1 MPGGSPGATPGI
13 PAGMTRSA
21 SEALK
26 PVTIR
31 RLRWDW
37 IGYIALLVLVVLV
50 VAACATPG
58 APGASGSPHPSATP
72 HPPLTPAPPG
82 ADPISFLAWLFN
94 PIFQAMFIVLV
105 AVYDFLGSLGA
116 PAAIGWA
123 IVVLTLLV
131 RTLVIPLYRR
141 QLVSQ
146 RRTQLLQP
154 EIKEI
159 QRRYKGDAMKARVAQ
174 QELFKERGISPLAG
188 CLPLILQ
195 MPLLLVM
202 YQVIQNGLTNVN
214 PTAML
219 AVFGQQVVPLACN
232 NVNPATG
239 QPDAALGP
247 CIDTIIPF
255 LGTSIDVS
263 LPSTIFSVSLGG
275 FVLGISVLAIISAGL
290 QLVQSRMMLPRTK
303 PADDDPNTKIQSQ
316 TMLFLPLISIAYGGF
331 LPAGLF
337 IYWITATIF
346 STAQQYLIV
355 GWGGM
360 FPLFGWTPRFAM
372 DHAPRFPVS
381 MPPPPEPGKRA
392 AILTD
397 AEKKTTA
404 ASTIRPRERGRQGR
418 RGRRR

>member
-1 MPGGSPGATPGI
+1 
-13 PAGMTRSA
+13 
-21 SEALK
+21 
-26 PVTIR
+26 VTIR
-31 RLRWDW
+31 RLRSDR
-37 IGYIALLVLVVLV
+37 IGLILLLALVVV
-50 VAACATPG
+50 VLAACA
-58 APGASGSPHPSATP
+58 APGTGPDGSPLPSP
-72 HPPLTPAPPG
+72 SPQPPLQPAQPG
-82 ADPISFLAWLFN
+82 ADPISFLAWVFT
-94 PIFQAMFIVLV
+94 PIFTAMFIVLV
-105 AVYDFLGSLGA
+105 AVYDVLRAIGV

-123 IVVLTLLV
+123 IVALTLLV
-131 RTLVIPLYRR
+131 RAIVIPLYRR

-146 RRTQLLQP
+146 RRMQLLQP

-159 QRRYKGDAMKARVAQ
+159 QRRFKGDAMKARIAQ

-188 CLPLILQ
+188 CLPLLLQ
-195 MPLLLVM
+195 MPLLFIM
-202 YQVIQNGLTNVN
+202 YSVIQNGLTNVD
-214 PTAML
+214 PSAML
-219 AVFGQQVVPLACN
+219 NVFGVQVVPLECN
-232 NVNPATG
+232 NINPATG
-239 QPDAALGP
+239 VPDAALGP
-247 CIDTIIPF
+247 CIDTVIPF

-263 LPSTIFSVSLGG
+263 QPSTIFSVTIAG
-275 FVLGISVLAIISAGL
+275 FVLGISILAIASAAL
-290 QLVQSRMMLPRTK
+290 QLVQSKMMLPQTR
-303 PADDDPNTKIQSQ
+303 PEDDDPNTKIQRQ

-346 STAQQYLIV
+346 SIAQQYLIV

-360 FPLFGWTPRFAM
+360 FPLFGWTPGFAAG
-372 DHAPRFPVS
+372 HTPRFPVS

>member
-1 MPGGSPGATPGI
+1 M
-13 PAGMTRSA
+13 
-21 SEALK
+21 
-26 PVTIR
+26 R
-31 RLRWDW
+31 RLRWDR
-37 IGYIALLVLVVLV
+37 IGIFVLLVLVLLV
-50 VAACATPG
+50 VAACAAPG
-58 APGASGSPHPSATP
+58 APGAAGAASPAPSYA
-72 HPPLTPAPPG
+72 PPLEPAQPG
-82 ADPISFLAWLFN
+82 ADPISFLAWIFT
-94 PIFQAMFIVLV
+94 PIFKAMFIVLV
-105 AVYDFLGSLGA
+105 AVYDFLRGLGV

-131 RTLVIPLYRR
+131 RAIVIPLYRR

-146 RRTQLLQP
+146 RRMQLLQP

-159 QRRYKGDAMKARVAQ
+159 QRRFKGDSMKARIAQ

-188 CLPLILQ
+188 CLPLLLQ
-195 MPLLLVM
+195 MPLLFIM
-202 YQVIQNGLTNVN
+202 YSVIQNGLTNVD
-214 PTAML
+214 PSAML
-219 AVFGQQVVPLACN
+219 DVFGVQVVPLTCN
-232 NVNPATG
+232 NINPATG

-247 CIDTIIPF
+247 CIDTVIPF

-263 LPSTIFSVSLGG
+263 QPSTIFSVTIVG
-275 FVLGISVLAIISAGL
+275 FVLGISILAIVSAAL
-290 QLVQSRMMLPRTK
+290 QLVQSKMMLPQTR
-303 PADDDPNTKIQSQ
+303 PEDDDPNTKIQRQ

-346 STAQQYLIV
+346 SIAQQYLIV

-360 FPLFGWTPRFAM
+360 FPLFGWTPGFATG
-372 DHAPRFPVS
+372 HTPRFPVS

-404 ASTIRPRERGRQGR
+404 DKTIRPRERGRQGR

>member
-1 MPGGSPGATPGI
+1 M
-13 PAGMTRSA
+13 R
-21 SEALK
+21 L
-26 PVTIR
+26 R
-31 RLRWDW
+31 RLRWDR
-37 IGYIALLVLVVLV
+37 IGFIVLLILVVLV
-50 VAACATPG
+50 VAACAAPG
-58 APGASGSPHPSATP
+58 RPGASGVPAASPSA
-72 HPPLTPAPPG
+72 HPALTPAQPG
-82 ADPISFLAWLFN
+82 ADPISFLAWVFN
-94 PIFQAMFIVLV
+94 PIFQAMIIVLV
-105 AVYDFLGSLGA
+105 AVYDFLRGLGV

-131 RTLVIPLYRR
+131 RALVIPLYRR

-159 QRRYKGDAMKARVAQ
+159 QRRFKGDSMKARIAQ

-195 MPLLLVM
+195 MPLLFIM
-202 YQVIQNGLTNVN
+202 YSVIQNGLTNQD
-214 PTAML
+214 PSAML
-219 AVFGQQVVPLACN
+219 KVFGVQVVPLTCTN
-232 NVNPATG
+232 IVNGIVDATR
-239 QPDAALGP
+239 P
-247 CIDTIIPF
+247 CIDTVIPIF
-255 LGTSIDVS
+255 GGIDVS
-263 LPSTIFSVSLGG
+263 KPSTFLT
-275 FVLGISVLAIISAGL
+275 LGIPGTSLALGLSILAIISAAL
-290 QLVQSRMMLPRTK
+290 QLVQSRMMLPRTA
-303 PADDDPNTKIQSQ
+303 PEDDDPNTKIQRQ
-316 TMLFLPLISIAYGGF
+316 TMLFLPLISVAYGGF

-346 STAQQYLIV
+346 SIAQQYLIV

-360 FPLFGWTPRFAM
+360 FPLFGWTPGFAM
-372 DHAPRFPVS
+372 DHTPRFPVS